1 MKTNGRNESNIPRD
15 VYDRVVQAAKTAL
28 IYDDISLDFFS
39 KKIGE
44 RGCTLS
50 GGQKQRIAIARA
62 LFMDP
67 KVLLLDEPTSA
78 LDKESEILVTEALKV
93 ASKGRTTLVVSHN
106 DVGLFADRVVR
117 LLLFFLH
124 HHHHH
129 HHPHD
134 PAIADTIVDCSRQKN
149 VIFSK
154 SISCVILAQGP

>member
-1 MKTNGRNESNIPRD
+1 MYGSGEFMKDGGGRNESNIPRD

-117 LLLFFLH
+117 L
-124 HHHHH
+124 
-129 HHPHD
+129 
-134 PAIADTIVDCSRQKN
+134 
-149 VIFSK
+149 
-154 SISCVILAQGP
+154 

>member
-1 MKTNGRNESNIPRD
+1 MCIRDRYGSGEFMKDGGGRNESNIPRD

-50 GGQKQRIAIARA
+50 GAQKQRIAIARA

-78 LDKESEILVTEALKV
+78 LDKESEKLVTEALNV

-106 DVGLFADRVVR
+106 DDVAFADRVVR
-117 LLLFFLH
+117 L
-124 HHHHH
+124 
-129 HHPHD
+129 
-134 PAIADTIVDCSRQKN
+134 
-149 VIFSK
+149 
-154 SISCVILAQGP
+154 

>member
-1 MKTNGRNESNIPRD
+1 MISIVSQESVLFSGTIFDNIARSVTHERRRGRNESNIPRD

-28 IYDDISLDFFS
+28 IYDDISLDLFS

-78 LDKESEILVTEALKV
+78 LDKESENLVTEALKV

-106 DVGLFADRVVR
+106 DDVAFADRVVR
-117 LLLFFLH
+117 L
-124 HHHHH
+124 
-129 HHPHD
+129 
-134 PAIADTIVDCSRQKN
+134 
-149 VIFSK
+149 
-154 SISCVILAQGP
+154 